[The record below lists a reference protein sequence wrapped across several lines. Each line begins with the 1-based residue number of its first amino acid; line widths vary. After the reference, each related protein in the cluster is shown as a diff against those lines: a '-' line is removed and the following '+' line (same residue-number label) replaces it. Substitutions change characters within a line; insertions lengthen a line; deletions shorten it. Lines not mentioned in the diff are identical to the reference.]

1 MYDGMVSL
9 LMILGV
15 IIVGAFSARLVY
27 MLTGSIALGLIALA
41 VVFVGYV
48 AFLYKVSSRK
58 SGKDV
63 EKADKAAR
71 RSGKSAGKTEK
82 SAEKEQ
88 ETRKDDP
95 YVALEMIDKAE
106 REKYPES
113 IRNIRMA
120 DIRKRAIKRRAEIY
134 RSAKSF
140 KDEKELIDI
149 AVKVFSS
156 NDAFVNTPSFVVKA
170 ALKLIGYDEE
180 IVDSLYQMLYN
191 ENTRV
196 YNILR

>member
-1 MYDGMVSL
+1 MYEGMVFL

-15 IIVGAFSARLVY
+15 IIVGDFSARLVY
-27 MLTGSIALGLIALA
+27 MLTGSIALGLIVLA
-41 VVFVGYV
+41 VVFVGFI
-48 AFLYKVSSRK
+48 AIMNKIAT
-58 SGKDV
+58 G
-63 EKADKAAR
+63 KAD
-71 RSGKSAGKTEK
+71 K
-82 SAEKEQ
+82 SAEKEI
-88 ETRKDDP
+88 RKDDP
-95 YVALEMIDKAE
+95 YAALEMIDKAE

-134 RSAKSF
+134 RSAKNF
-140 KDEKELIDI
+140 KDDKELIDI

>member
-1 MYDGMVSL
+1 MYDGMIFL

-15 IIVGAFSARLVY
+15 IIVGDFSARLVY
-27 MLTGSIALGLIALA
+27 MLTGSIALGLIVLA
-41 VVFVGYV
+41 VVFVGFI
-48 AFLYKVSSRK
+48 AIMNKIAT
-58 SGKDV
+58 G
-63 EKADKAAR
+63 KAD
-71 RSGKSAGKTEK
+71 K
-82 SAEKEQ
+82 SAEKEK
-88 ETRKDDP
+88 EIRKDDP
-95 YVALEMIDKAE
+95 YAALEMIDKAE

-140 KDEKELIDI
+140 KDEKKLIDI